1 MGSIEFESLLMNFF
15 ADRFTSFSETTVT
28 DASTRIYIC
37 ITYTTTATFL
47 RSGIHKSQ
55 SHLCHARA
63 NSNRPEGIYYM
74 EFSESS
80 NGLPSYLEY
89 ESITRADTRKFSP
102 NEAFNIRCKLEIIDV
117 IAYLYIF
124 TNITLCA

>member
-1 MGSIEFESLLMNFF
+1 
-15 ADRFTSFSETTVT
+15 
-28 DASTRIYIC
+28 
-37 ITYTTTATFL
+37 
-47 RSGIHKSQ
+47 
-55 SHLCHARA
+55 
-63 NSNRPEGIYYM
+63 M

-124 TNITLCA
+124 TNITLLRLNHTLGKITKNDCQTT